1 MVMQQITLET
11 HSDEETI
18 SAGISFS
25 SRLKPGSVVAFFG
38 ELGAGKTRF
47 IKGICKGLGVHEHVA
62 SPTFTIVNEY
72 NIGGLK
78 IYHFD
83 FYRMKSVDELRE
95 IGFDEYF
102 EGNCIVL
109 IEWADRVVNILPPHR
124 YDIHLQLGKNEY
136 SRRIDIEEIGGV
148 TA

>member
-1 MVMQQITLET
+1 MLKRISIEAR
-11 HSDEETI
+11 SDEETI
-18 SAGISFS
+18 NAGVSFS
-25 SRLKPGSVVAFFG
+25 SRLKPGAVVACFG

-72 NIGGLK
+72 NVGRLK

-83 FYRMKSVDELRE
+83 FYRMKSIDELRE
-95 IGFDEYF
+95 IGFDEYL
-102 EGNCIVL
+102 EGGGIAL
-109 IEWADRVVNILPPHR
+109 IEWADRVEGILPPHR
-124 YDIHLQLGKNEY
+124 FDVHLQLGEDEHT
-136 SRRIDIEEIGGV
+136 RRIEIEEINGV